1 MLSDLPPI
9 DNGTDL
15 SFVYKLDEDMLNLF
29 FEIIDYSVV
38 TMAEIIEKDLQGS
51 KEYLQHLPLEQNQ
64 EICRFHRQ
72 LLQVYTDYELYEE
85 CKEIKF
91 IVESLENYQEEV
103 GSLLKKP

>member
-38 TMAEIIEKDLQGS
+38 TMAEMIEKDLQGS
-51 KEYLQHLPLEQNQ
+51 GDYLQRLTLEQNQ
-64 EICRFHRQ
+64 EICKFHRQ
-72 LLQVYTDYELYEE
+72 LLQLYTDYELYEE

-91 IVESLENYQEEV
+91 IIESLENYQEKV
-103 GSLLKKP
+103 GSLPKNS